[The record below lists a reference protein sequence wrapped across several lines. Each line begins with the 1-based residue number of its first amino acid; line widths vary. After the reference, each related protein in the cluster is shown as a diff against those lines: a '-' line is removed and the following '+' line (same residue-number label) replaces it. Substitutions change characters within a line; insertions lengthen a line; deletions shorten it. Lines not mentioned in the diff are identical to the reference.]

1 MIEKVPHRCKFAEY
15 GCEVKDFLCQLK
27 IHEGRC
33 KERTVKCPHCEAVV
47 QLKKFREHVMEK
59 ECCVI
64 LGTSVR
70 LTFSSGFLKWD
81 GTSKK
86 RGKEFDLDQEINFK
100 MVNNGKDYYVFEKY
114 LPSSQSFVFAVL
126 MPKESEEVEQYSE
139 MITIFSKTFK
149 HLKTTFECSVTP
161 IDHFP
166 SEEDFPFHDGCW
178 NVHYSFLRKFFEFE
192 DEGENNNHKL
202 TVTLNWSIE
211 VMKKKKDQ

>member
-1 MIEKVPHRCKFAEY
+1 MIEKVPHRCKFVEY

-86 RGKEFDLDQEINFK
+86 RGKEFDLDKEINCRIVDTEENYF
-100 MVNNGKDYYVFEKY
+100 VFEKY
-114 LPSSQSFVFAVL
+114 CPKLQSLMFAVT
-126 MPKESEEVEQYSE
+126 MAQDPEEVEHYSAK
-139 MITIFSKTFK
+139 ITIYSKTLQ
-149 HLKTTFECSVTP
+149 HLKVTFECSVIP
-161 IDHFP
+161 IENFP
-166 SEEDFPFHDGCW
+166 SEDDFPLHDGCW
-178 NVHYSFLRKFFEFE
+178 NVPYSFLRKFFAFE
-192 DEGENNNHKL
+192 DRGENNNH
-202 TVTLNWSIE
+202 TVASWGS
-211 VMKKKKDQ
+211 